1 MCEFLFVITC
11 HVYFQG
17 ANYNPFALLE
27 NNFPVTQGKWNIL
40 KGNEYGS
47 QKKKKKKTL
56 AEIGKLVSY
65 LLFFKIGV

>member
-27 NNFPVTQGKWNIL
+27 NNFPVTQGNGIF
-40 KGNEYGS
+40 
-47 QKKKKKKTL
+47 KKEMNMATK
-56 AEIGKLVSY
+56 
-65 LLFFKIGV
+65 

>member
-47 QKKKKKKTL
+47 QKKKKKNL
-56 AEIGKLVSY
+56 G
-65 LLFFKIGV
+65 